1 MSIVQRYKAT
11 LMFLLVLE
19 NQVGSSKKHL
29 DQYKAMLAA
38 NEEALAEMNKVKA
51 WKNSKGGGFRL
62 SI

>member
-1 MSIVQRYKAT
+1 
-11 LMFLLVLE
+11 MFLLVLE